1 MHTYRHILLPVDGT
15 DTSERAARRGIE
27 LARDLRARVTIVTV
41 TTPWATQFSR
51 ELAAV
56 IPDVI
61 VPEGEYERR
70 ARVAATVLLERL
82 ADVAQT
88 AGIPCKTI
96 HVRHRRPSAAILDA
110 AKAQACDLI
119 VMGSQAAGSLTAA
132 VLGSETL
139 AVLTHGNTPVIIYP
153 QG

>member
-27 LARDLRARVTIVTV
+27 LARGLGAKVTVVTV

-56 IPDVI
+56 VPDVI
-61 VPEGEYERR
+61 VPESEYERK
-70 ARVAATVLLERL
+70 ATAAATALLERL
-82 ADVAQT
+82 AEVAQA
-88 AGIPCKTI
+88 AGVACNTI

-110 AKAQACDLI
+110 VKAQACDLI
-119 VMGSQAAGSLTAA
+119 VMGSQAAGSLAGA
-132 VLGSETL
+132 LLGSETL
-139 AVLTHGNTPVIIYP
+139 AVLTHGGTPVIVYP
-153 QG
+153 QV

>member
-119 VMGSQAAGSLTAA
+119 VMGSQTAGSLAA
-132 VLGSETL
+132 VVLGSETL
-139 AVLTHGNTPVIIYP
+139 AVLTHGTTPVIVYR

>member
-88 AGIPCKTI
+88 AGVPCKTI

-119 VMGSQAAGSLTAA
+119 VMGSQTAGSLAA
-132 VLGSETL
+132 VVLGSETL
-139 AVLTHGNTPVIIYP
+139 AVLTHGDTPVIVYP
-153 QG
+153 HG

>member
-119 VMGSQAAGSLTAA
+119 VMGSQTAGSLAA
-132 VLGSETL
+132 VVLGSETL
-139 AVLTHGNTPVIIYP
+139 AVLT
-153 QG
+153 